1 MFLLELAWAL
11 RCGFRPLRLVIL
23 EKVLTEILNVGPSHF
38 WDNFLSSAPVLTQ
51 ELFLFELILLD
62 LAKLASDNLDILVRL
77 VK

>member
-1 MFLLELAWAL
+1 M
-11 RCGFRPLRLVIL
+11 IL

-38 WDNFLSSAPVLTQ
+38 RDNFLCSASVLTQ

-62 LAKLASDNLDILVRL
+62 LAKLVGNNFDILVRL